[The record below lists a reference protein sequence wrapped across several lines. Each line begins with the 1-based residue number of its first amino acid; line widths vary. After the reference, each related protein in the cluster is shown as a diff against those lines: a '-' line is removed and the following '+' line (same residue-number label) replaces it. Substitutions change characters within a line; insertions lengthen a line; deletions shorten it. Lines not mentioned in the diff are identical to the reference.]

1 MTAPLGSNSGSV
13 VAPTIDSKRRR
24 HEGIH
29 VPRLAILSSGSLRAD
44 RRHASVGC
52 PYLGNR
58 SGHMTRKRVSDKFPF
73 RTYRKLPD

>member
-13 VAPTIDSKRRR
+13 VVLTIDSKRGRQ
-24 HEGIH
+24 EAIH
-29 VPRLAILSSGSLRAD
+29 VCRLAIPNSGFLRAD
-44 RRHASVGC
+44 CRLASVC
-52 PYLGNR
+52 HSRLWER